1 MEEVILGT
9 FGIIF
14 FIRGVLFHALQVFT
28 TEILSIL
35 LGIVFAFLRKKH
47 NLLLG
52 RVYNSYYVK
61 VEGLTSL
68 KARVKGADNN
78 DEKTITDQNRH
89 FELEY
94 DHFDNEDKEITVT
107 VINLGRTKENNKV
120 KAMENLRNKKNER
133 KKNKKVPQMIL
144 YFLQVV
150 RRIMEI
156 SIRIK
161 SGG

>member
-1 MEEVILGT
+1 M
-9 FGIIF
+9 
-14 FIRGVLFHALQVFT
+14 
-28 TEILSIL
+28 
-35 LGIVFAFLRKKH
+35 
-47 NLLLG
+47 
-52 RVYNSYYVK
+52 
-61 VEGLTSL
+61 
-68 KARVKGADNN
+68 
-78 DEKTITDQNRH
+78 
-89 FELEY
+89 EY